1 MRKIKEIIE
10 KLDSEIKDAKEKADE
25 YAEFRLAGD
34 SQEASASKQAAM
46 DELKHA
52 DLYHSRAV
60 KEIQKI
66 SQTFQNPPQKML
78 DKWNRAHHEYIDQVA
93 FIKQILSM

>member
-1 MRKIKEIIE
+1 MRKIKEIIM
-10 KLDSEIKDAKEKADE
+10 KMDDEIEDAKAKADE
-25 YAEFRLAGD
+25 YADYKVDGD
-34 SQEASASKQAAM
+34 NQEASASKQAAL

-66 SQTFQNPPQKML
+66 RQTFPEPPAKML
-78 DKWNRAHHEYIDQVA
+78 EKWEKEHREYIDRVA

>member
-1 MRKIKEIIE
+1 MRKIKEIIT
-10 KLDSEIKDAKEKADE
+10 KMDDEIEDAKAKADE
-25 YAEFRLAGD
+25 YADFKVAGD
-34 SQEASASKQAAM
+34 SQEASASKQAAL

-66 SQTFQNPPQKML
+66 RQTFPEPPAKML
-78 DKWNRAHHEYIDQVA
+78 EKWEKEHREYIDRVA

>member
-1 MRKIKEIIE
+1 MRKIKEIIM
-10 KLDSEIKDAKEKADE
+10 KMDDEIEDAKAKADE
-25 YAEFRLAGD
+25 YADYKVAGD
-34 SQEASASKQAAM
+34 NQEASASKQAAL

-66 SQTFQNPPQKML
+66 RQTFPEPPAKML
-78 DKWNRAHHEYIDQVA
+78 EKWEKEHREYIDRVA